1 MILTRNNF
9 HQFAKFILGVVI
21 LCLAFTITTH
31 STFAAQKKTIEP
43 SQLKVLFSKSLS
55 RSLQGATMTKD
66 YYIYTDWS
74 CDGCKTNLIKCTRSQ
89 PSKCST
95 LASGYYGHAST
106 VYHEWGSDTVTV
118 VGNGDQNY
126 RNACININSGK
137 TVSGC
142 KKITP
147 SGLGATDGSDSSS
160 WLQGYTWYGDYGL
173 RGWGY
178 YPKTGTNK
186 LLIYKNGSIETVY
199 KLPSSGD
206 KKIYEIEG
214 VAVDGDTGD
223 IIIIAKSTGSGTV
236 KFFQVSSS
244 VINLGSGGSGKREAK
259 KSAARKKEAS
269 DYDNNYTP
277 TVSTYDGTVDTL
289 FFGTLQDDG
298 EGCGTFTVLDLV
310 MTILT
315 IGIGITATI
324 GIAVSGII
332 YLTAKDD
339 VAKTTKAK
347 RRIYEIV
354 IGLAAYA
361 VLWGLLTFLLPEFN
375 PELKACK
382 TLTSEEIAARDAER
396 EAKRQSNQQASSGSS
411 SKSSSSGSS
420 SGQTTSG
427 TDLSA
432 WYKAYTE
439 QAKYMKNA
447 EYGSNYKSN
456 FKKSKTDGT
465 CITYVSTSLQR
476 LGVIPKNTYIWYNCG
491 MTGTAKKYIKERKDV
506 FQVTYPN
513 KTVAQLYKK
522 GKIQKGD
529 IVFYQYGSSCGVG
542 HTMIFVG
549 FNSKNKPIFNTF
561 GHAGMKTNYA
571 HSDGSKKVK
580 MLIHL
585 KKTSL

>member
-9 HQFAKFILGVVI
+9 HQFAKFILGVAI
-21 LCLAFTITTH
+21 LCLAFVATTH
-31 STFAAQKKTIEP
+31 PTYAIERKTI
-43 SQLKVLFSKSLS
+43 SSSDLKTLLSRSLS
-55 RSLQGATMTKD
+55 RSLQGATVTKQ

-74 CDGCKTNLIKCTRSQ
+74 CDGCKTNLIRCKRSN
-89 PSKCST
+89 PSSCDT

-106 VYHEWGSDTVTV
+106 IYHEWGTNTITV
-118 VGNGDQNY
+118 VENGSQGYENH
-126 RNACININSGK
+126 CINVNTGK
-137 TVSGC
+137 TASGC
-142 KKITP
+142 KKMDP
-147 SGLGATDGSDSSS
+147 SGLGNADGGASD
-160 WLQGYTWYGDYGL
+160 WLQGYTWYGDIGL

-178 YPKTGTNK
+178 SPKTNGVNK
-186 LLIYKNGSIETVY
+186 LLLYKKGSGLYASYT
-199 KLPSSGD
+199 LPSS
-206 KKIYEIEG
+206 IYEIEG
-214 VAVDGDTGD
+214 VAVDGSTGD
-223 IIIIAKSTGSGTV
+223 VIIIVKDPGAKTV
-236 KFFQVSSS
+236 KFYQISKS
-244 VINLGSGGSGKREAK
+244 VLNLGGATTEKREAK
-259 KSAARKKEAS
+259 TSAARKKDAS
-269 DYDNNYTP
+269 DYQQENAYTP
-277 TVSTYDGTVDTL
+277 SVSTYDGTVDTN
-289 FFGTLQDDG
+289 FFGTLQDDS
-298 EGCGTFTVLDLV
+298 EGCGVYTTLDLV

-315 IGIGITATI
+315 AGIGIAAVI
-324 GIAVSGII
+324 GIAISGII
-332 YLTAKDD
+332 YLTAKGD

-354 IGLAAYA
+354 IGLAVYA
-361 VLWGLLTFLLPEFN
+361 VIWALLTFLLPEFN

-382 TLTSEEIAARDAER
+382 TLTPEEIAARDAER
-396 EAKRQSNQQASSGSS
+396 EAKRQANQQS
-411 SKSSSSGSS
+411 SKSSGSSSGSS
-420 SGQTTSG
+420 SSSSTS
-427 TDLSA
+427 DYDFA
-432 WYKAYTE
+432 KWKQAYTE

-447 EYGSNYKSN
+447 TYGSNYKSN

-476 LGVIPKNTYIWYNCG
+476 LGVIPKNTYVWYNCG
-491 MTGTAKKYIKERKDV
+491 LVGTAKNYIKQRKDV

-513 KTVAQLYKK
+513 KTVAQLYEK

-529 IVFYQYGSSCGVG
+529 IVFYQYSKCGEG